1 MLSSIAW
8 NPRPTTT
15 TQTSASPLGVASN
28 AVAAAGCP
36 RNLMLF
42 PAPGPWPPAPI
53 VPIPAHAR
61 SRIALKVRH
70 LPRGTRIFRLPNYPC
85 DASCKKV
92 PPDAS
97 QNLDP
102 RTQPIE
108 KEELKTS

>member
-1 MLSSIAW
+1 LV
-8 NPRPTTT
+8 P
-15 TQTSASPLGVASN
+15 
-28 AVAAAGCP
+28 AGCP
-36 RNLMLF
+36 RKLMLF
-42 PAPGPWPPAPI
+42 PAPGSRPPAPV
-53 VPIPAHAR
+53 VPIPAFAG

-70 LPRGTRIFRLPNYPC
+70 LPKGTRIFRFPNHPC
-85 DASCKKV
+85 DASWKKV

>member
-8 NPRPTTT
+8 KPRPTTT
-15 TQTSASPLGVASN
+15 TQANSPPPGIASDAMVP
-28 AVAAAGCP
+28 AGCP
-36 RNLMLF
+36 RKLMLF
-42 PAPGPWPPAPI
+42 PAPGPWPPAPV
-53 VPIPAHAR
+53 VPIPALAG

-70 LPRGTRIFRLPNYPC
+70 LPKGTRIVRLPNHPG

-97 QNLDP
+97 PNLAS

-108 KEELKTS
+108 KEALKTS

>member
-28 AVAAAGCP
+28 AVVAAGCP

-42 PAPGPWPPAPI
+42 PAPGPWPPAP
-53 VPIPAHAR
+53 VAPIPALAG

-70 LPRGTRIFRLPNYPC
+70 LPKGTPIVRLPNHPG

-92 PPDAS
+92 PPHAS
-97 QNLDP
+97 PNLAS
-102 RTQPIE
+102 RTQPVE
-108 KEELKTS
+108 KEALKTS